1 MFTNDL
7 LKGKRILI
15 TGGGTGIGRAM
26 AERFLLLGATVYIC
40 GRRANVIEQTAKE
53 LSVSPG
59 GSIEA
64 FACDVRYPDDVEA
77 LIEKVW
83 ATGPLDVLV
92 NNAAGN
98 FLARTEELSASA
110 FDAVIGIVLKG
121 TINMT
126 MACGRRWLAAK
137 QKGVVLSIATT
148 YADTGSAYV
157 VPSAVAKAGVVSL
170 MRSLAVEWGGRG
182 IRTVA
187 IAPGAIRTEGAFSRL
202 LPTPELEKKLLQHN
216 PLHRF
221 GTLDEIANLGAFLI
235 SDHAGYINGEMVYM
249 DGGEALAGSSTF
261 SMIGRQLPDAAWEMM
276 KPKKPKR
283 G

>member
-26 AERFLLLGATVYIC
+26 AERFLQLGATLYIC
-40 GRRANVIEQTAKE
+40 GRRLNVIQQTATE
-53 LSVSPG
+53 LAAATG
-59 GSIEA
+59 GSIEG
-64 FACDVRYPDDVEA
+64 FACDVRYPDDVGA
-77 LIEKVW
+77 VIEKIW

-126 MACGRRWLAAK
+126 MACGRRWLAANH
-137 QKGVVLSIATT
+137 KGVVLSIATT
-148 YADTGSAYV
+148 YADTGSAYA

-202 LPTPELEKKLLQHN
+202 LPTQDLEKKLLQHN

-235 SDHAGYINGEMVYM
+235 SDQAGYINGEMVYM

-261 SMIGRQLPDAAWEMM
+261 SMIGRQMPDAAWEMM

-283 G
+283 D

>member
-1 MFTNDL
+1 MFTDDL

-26 AERFLLLGATVYIC
+26 AERFLQLGATVFIC
-40 GRRANVIEQTAKE
+40 GRRAEVVQQTAAE
-53 LSVSPG
+53 LSASAG
-59 GSIEA
+59 GTIA
-64 FACDVRYPDDVEA
+64 GFPCDVRYPEDVEP
-77 LIEKVW
+77 LIEQLW

-98 FLARTEELSASA
+98 FLARTEDLSSHA

-126 MACGRRWLAAK
+126 MACGRRWLSSK
-137 QKGVVLSIATT
+137 HKGVVLSIATT

-157 VPSAVAKAGVVSL
+157 VPSAVAKAGVVAL

-182 IRTVA
+182 VRCVA

-202 LPTPELEKKLLQHN
+202 LPTPELEKKLLEHN
-216 PLHRF
+216 PLHRL
-221 GTLDEIANLGAFLI
+221 GTLEEIANLGAFLV
-235 SDHAGYINGEMVYM
+235 SDQAGYINGDMVYM
-249 DGGEALAGSSTF
+249 DGGEMLAGSSTF
-261 SMIGRQLPDAAWEMM
+261 SMMGRQMPDAAWEMM
-276 KPKKPKR
+276 KPKKK
-283 G
+283 